1 MVLSFI
7 SFFVFVEKKSATMK
21 SVFLAV
27 ILAFAMLSVVN
38 CLWAGGYGRGGYYGG
53 YGLGGGLIGGGLGGG
68 LIGGGL
74 GGWNGGLGGIGDRL
88 GRRSRIFRRRAY
100 Y

>member
-1 MVLSFI
+1 
-7 SFFVFVEKKSATMK
+7 MK

-27 ILAFAMLSVVN
+27 ILALAMLSIVN
-38 CLWAGGYGRGGYYGG
+38 CQWAGGYGRGSYYGG
-53 YGLGGGLIGGGLGGG
+53 HGLGGGLIGGGFGGG

-74 GGWNGGLGGIGDRL
+74 GGWNGGWSGFGGRL
-88 GRRSRIFRRRAY
+88 GRRSRIFRRRGY

>member
-1 MVLSFI
+1 
-7 SFFVFVEKKSATMK
+7 MK
-21 SVFLAV
+21 SGFLVV

-38 CLWAGGYGRGGYYGG
+38 CQWAGGYGREGYYGG
-53 YGLGGGLIGGGLGGG
+53 YGLSGGLIGGGLGGG

-74 GGWNGGLGGIGDRL
+74 GGWNGGLGGIGGRL
-88 GRRSRIFRRRAY
+88 GRRSRIFRRRGY

>member
-74 GGWNGGLGGIGDRL
+74 GGWNGGLGGIGGRL
-88 GRRSRIFRRRAY
+88 GRRSRIFRRRGY